1 MIRESK
7 ALYKK
12 ARQVANNTVA
22 AMKVDPVTIGL
33 GVKKRISI
41 PNVAKGTTLPV
52 QVGTTIMMQSKE
64 RGLLDKLIDK
74 VEQINARPITQEIN
88 FHERVYT
95 PADARDRLAEL
106 ARLGLE
112 VDA

>member
-1 MIRESK
+1 
-7 ALYKK
+7 
-12 ARQVANNTVA
+12 
-22 AMKVDPVTIGL
+22 
-33 GVKKRISI
+33 
-41 PNVAKGTTLPV
+41 
-52 QVGTTIMMQSKE
+52 MQSKE